1 GNLAQ
6 GVESAGAG
14 GEIPIT
20 VDALTARIRAL
31 ENTAAEARAD
41 AERKDDEI
49 SRLQERLAAQ
59 DLKAT
64 EPEEPGAA
72 DRIRALE
79 EALQAKDEELARL
92 QAAAEEPAV
101 DYPALLRAAE
111 EARAADEAR
120 HQQAL
125 DDLRQQL
132 RTNEQADRAA
142 IQNALGRLA
151 EKVRENEGLSKRLE
165 DTVASGAASPRPV
178 SNAPD
183 YDALLAEKDR
193 EVQRLREA
201 LLAQP
206 TGDLLAQ
213 KDSDQSKIVTDL
225 SFATHPRS
233 PRDKTQEPTLAE
245 LQRELEDL
253 RKDNALLRLTKADHA
268 RPSVNPFSEKELKD
282 RVIKYKSGYLRKAVQ
297 LRESE
302 DARLRLQM
310 ENSALSSAI
319 AELKAK
325 QVVES
330 DKPNATLLTNGL
342 NLTTTRHL
350 GSEVSLS
357 DALVQ
362 EVEDLRSE
370 VKRYKR
376 AYLAK
381 SQAYNEQE
389 ERLQDIMGS
398 VEYLP
403 DAFTPISSP
412 RASVLNTAGFT
423 TIPTEPIDWYGNTRL
438 MQAVALGNEADIKAY
453 LSQSG
458 KQNRDGWSALM
469 FAAQQGNMRA
479 VKLLIDKEVA
489 LVRNDGMTAYKLAV
503 ENGYTEIANLLKSQ
517 NGIRKVQ

>member
-1 GNLAQ
+1 M
-6 GVESAGAG
+6 
-14 GEIPIT
+14 
-20 VDALTARIRAL
+20 
-31 ENTAAEARAD
+31 
-41 AERKDDEI
+41 
-49 SRLQERLAAQ
+49 
-59 DLKAT
+59 
-64 EPEEPGAA
+64 
-72 DRIRALE
+72 
-79 EALQAKDEELARL
+79 
-92 QAAAEEPAV
+92 
-101 DYPALLRAAE
+101 
-111 EARAADEAR
+111 
-120 HQQAL
+120 
-125 DDLRQQL
+125 
-132 RTNEQADRAA
+132 
-142 IQNALGRLA
+142 
-151 EKVRENEGLSKRLE
+151 
-165 DTVASGAASPRPV
+165 
-178 SNAPD
+178 
-183 YDALLAEKDR
+183 
-193 EVQRLREA
+193 
-201 LLAQP
+201 
-206 TGDLLAQ
+206 
-213 KDSDQSKIVTDL
+213 
-225 SFATHPRS
+225 
-233 PRDKTQEPTLAE
+233 
-245 LQRELEDL
+245 EDL

-310 ENSALSSAI
+310 ENSVLSSAI

-438 MQAVALGNEADIKAY
+438 MQAVALGNEADIKTY